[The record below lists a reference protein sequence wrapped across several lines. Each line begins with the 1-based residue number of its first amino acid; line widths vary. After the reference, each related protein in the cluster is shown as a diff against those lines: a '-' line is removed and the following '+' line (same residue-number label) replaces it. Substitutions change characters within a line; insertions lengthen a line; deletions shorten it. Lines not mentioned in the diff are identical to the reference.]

1 MADLLLEMAGVD
13 FAYGE
18 RAVLSSVDITCKRQQ
33 VLALMGPSGCGKTTL
48 LSLAMGLLEPDCG
61 AVVRHTGRVAAM
73 FQEPLLLP
81 WRNARDN
88 VAFALKGRE
97 MSRRAREEKALSMLA
112 AVGLP
117 QDCHLQFPHELSGG
131 MRQRV
136 SLARALVA
144 EPELLLLDEPFH
156 ALDHALVGQM
166 LALLEAQI
174 RTRGMG
180 ILMVTHDARDAAVL
194 ADRTMVLSSSPAR
207 IMASFDRAEEEAGRE
222 ARSAFVARI
231 EQALVTASNE
241 AVEPAKQHQ

>member
-1 MADLLLEMAGVD
+1 MGDVLLEMAGVD

-18 RAVLSSVDITCKRQQ
+18 RAVLASVDITCKRQQ

-73 FQEPLLLP
+73 FQDPLLLP

-88 VAFALKGRE
+88 VAFALKGQE
-97 MSRRAREEKALSMLA
+97 MSRRAREEKALAMLA

-117 QDCHLQFPHELSGG
+117 QDCHQQFPHQLSGG

-136 SLARALVA
+136 SLARALVG

-166 LALLEAQI
+166 LTLLEARV

-180 ILMVTHDARDAAVL
+180 ILMVTHDARDAAIL

-207 IMASFDRAEEEAGRE
+207 IMASFDRAEEEAGQE
-222 ARSAFVARI
+222 ARSAFVARL